1 MLRKR
6 ARGAG
11 PDAGS
16 RGSSGRSMPARVLH
30 FIYENALLAV
40 AAVVLAAAVGP
51 ITGWWRYE
59 IIESG
64 SMTPALRVG
73 GVAVITA
80 EPLSAVRVGQ
90 VIAFRPP
97 GDDFVRIHRVIA
109 LTRQGDQVWARTKG
123 DANNVAD
130 PGPIRLEGK
139 TAYTERFFVPY
150 VGYAFVWLYK
160 RSARTGLEAV
170 FFVLM
175 VVGGL
180 YLIWGGEGDDQEAPD
195 KPRRSVWR
203 HGPRTAPSKL
213 SAEKAAAVSMASLS
227 NIYAS
232 GALGGEEAPGDKRA
246 APVEKSAS

>member
-1 MLRKR
+1 M
-6 ARGAG
+6 
-11 PDAGS
+11 
-16 RGSSGRSMPARVLH
+16 
-30 FIYENALLAV
+30 YENALLAV

-59 IIESG
+59 VIESG

-90 VIAFRPP
+90 VLAFQPP
-97 GDDFVRIHRVIA
+97 GDNFVRIHRVIA
-109 LTRQGDQVWARTKG
+109 LTRQGDQVWVRTKG

-130 PGPIRLEGK
+130 PGPIRLEGT
-139 TAYTERFFVPY
+139 TAFKERFFVPY

-175 VVGGL
+175 LVGGL
-180 YLIWGGEGDDQEAPD
+180 YLIWGGEGDDREAPD
-195 KPRRSVWR
+195 KSRRLVWR
-203 HGPRTAPSKL
+203 HRARTARGTL
-213 SAEKAAAVSMASLS
+213 SAEKAAAASMASLS

-232 GALGGEEAPGDKRA
+232 GARGGEEAPGDRRA
-246 APVEKSAS
+246 TAVEKSAS